1 MLLVYLILAH
11 LLADFI
17 FQPTKLVL
25 WKIESKKGV
34 FVHVLIHFL
43 TTSLILLPFIIL
55 GNYWILIVAFVIAF
69 FHFWIDQTKISYD
82 LKHDNKV
89 VPFIIDQLL
98 HLLTIL
104 LCYFFTQDLPLAIPE
119 TAFYSIYSNI
129 QIIIFLISII
139 FVSTVIEIY
148 YFQKQ
153 REKNKNARLKINPD
167 RMLTRVITLTLIYI
181 LFISL
186 SFYARGRGAL

>member
-1 MLLVYLILAH
+1 MLLGYLILAH

-34 FVHVLIHFL
+34 FVHVMIHFL
-43 TTSLILLPFIIL
+43 TTTLILSPFIVN
-55 GNYWILIVAFVIAF
+55 GHYWLIAIAFVIAF

-89 VPFIIDQLL
+89 VPFIVDQLL

-104 LCYFFTQDLPLAIPE
+104 LCYFFTQDKILAVPE
-119 TAFYSIYSNI
+119 TAFYGIYSNI
-129 QIIIFLISII
+129 QIIGFLVSVI
-139 FVSTVIEIY
+139 FVSNVIEIY
-148 YFQKQ
+148 YFQKK
-153 REKNKNARLKINPD
+153 REKNKNAKLKINPD
-167 RMLTRVITLTLIYI
+167 KVLTRIITLALIYI

-186 SFYARGRGAL
+186 SFYAR